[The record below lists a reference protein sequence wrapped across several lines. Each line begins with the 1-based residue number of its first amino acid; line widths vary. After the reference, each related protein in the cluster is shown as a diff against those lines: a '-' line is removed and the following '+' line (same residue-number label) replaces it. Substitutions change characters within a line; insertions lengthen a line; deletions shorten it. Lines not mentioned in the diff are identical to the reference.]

1 MNSPL
6 KDRWLNRP
14 VKATLAA
21 VLLAATLS
29 GCVTNEEGGHPDGWE
44 EITPAAVPELVALVP
59 EDVASKGYLAVGSS
73 PPFAPAEF
81 RNSQGEIIG
90 FDIDLTRAIAAV
102 LGLKL
107 QVLEQDFTLILP
119 AVQAGTDDLGASG
132 FTDNEKRRESF
143 DFVDYLSAGIQWA
156 TQPGKS
162 VDPDN
167 ACGLTVAVQ
176 RGTVSDT
183 DDVTLK
189 NEQCIAEGKP
199 EIHKLS
205 YDTSDAAATAVI
217 LGRADAFSADSPVS
231 AWAVE
236 RSAGKLELSGE
247 IFDAAP
253 YGFPMKKGSPLVTA
267 VGEALQHLIETGDY
281 QRIMS
286 AWGIEDGTL
295 EVAAINGENIR

>member
-44 EITPAAVPELVALVP
+44 EITPAAVPELAALVP

-107 QVLEQDFTLILP
+107 QVQEQDFTLILP

-156 TQPGKS
+156 TQPGNP

-217 LGRADAFSADSPVS
+217 LGRADAFSADSPVT